1 MTESLLQAI
10 YLTKNIPHLF
20 VKIGF
25 FHGINVALKRGKIDS
40 ELFGLRVA
48 ECNLRNE
55 NKVWKQRSYN
65 NWSSLYS
72 WHSFCPVSY
81 LLRF

>member
-1 MTESLLQAI
+1 MAESLEVAI

-25 FHGINVALKRGKIDS
+25 FHGINVALKRGQIDS
-40 ELFGLRVA
+40 ELFGLRIA

-55 NKVWKQRSYN
+55 TKRCENKAERCA
-65 NWSSLYS
+65 L
-72 WHSFCPVSY
+72 
-81 LLRF
+81 